1 MRMTP
6 ASRLRAKDPT
16 RPLAGVQI
24 LVVEDHRDSRD
35 FLEEILSYYGA
46 TVVAVSSA
54 SEAMQVVARLTPDVV
69 IADIAMPH
77 HDGVWLLKELRQHQ
91 AVTGRYVPVVAL
103 TASVSRPLKV
113 DFDAVLIKP
122 CPIDKVC
129 RVIQRLTDVDPQPQK
144 RRA

>member
-1 MRMTP
+1 
-6 ASRLRAKDPT
+6 
-16 RPLAGVQI
+16 
-24 LVVEDHRDSRD
+24 VEDHADSRD
-35 FLEEILSYYGA
+35 FLEEILTYYGA
-46 TVVAVSSA
+46 VVVAVASA
-54 SEAMQVVARLTPDVV
+54 SEAMQIIARVTPTIVVADV
-69 IADIAMPH
+69 AMPF

-122 CPIDKVC
+122 CPIDKLC
-129 RVIQRLTDVDPQPQK
+129 RAIQRLTDVAPEPQQK

>member
-1 MRMTP
+1 MPP
-6 ASRLRAKDPT
+6 ASRLPAKDPT
-16 RPLAGVQI
+16 RPLAGTQI
-24 LVVEDHRDSRD
+24 LVVEDHPDSRD
-35 FLEEILSYYGA
+35 FLDEILTYYGA

-54 SEAMQVVARLTPDVV
+54 SEAMRVVARVTPSVV

-91 AVTGRYVPVVAL
+91 AVTGHYVPVIAL
-103 TASVSRPLKV
+103 TASVVRPLKV

-129 RVIQRLTDVDPQPQK
+129 KVILRLIEDQQPQPQK

>member
-1 MRMTP
+1 MTP
-6 ASRLRAKDPT
+6 VGRLPTKDST
-16 RPLAGVQI
+16 RPLAGIQI
-24 LVVEDHRDSRD
+24 LVVEDHADSRD
-35 FLEEILSYYGA
+35 FLEEILTYYGGI
-46 TVVAVSSA
+46 VVAVASA
-54 SEAMQVVARLTPDVV
+54 SEAMRVVARQTPNVV

-91 AVTGRYVPVVAL
+91 SVTGHYVPVIAL
-103 TASVSRPLKV
+103 TASVARPLKA

-129 RVIQRLTDVDPQPQK
+129 KVVQRLAVVDPQPHK

>member
-1 MRMTP
+1 MAAAR
-6 ASRLRAKDPT
+6 RLAVKDST
-16 RPLAGVQI
+16 RPLTGIQI

-35 FLEEILSYYGA
+35 FLEEILTYYGA
-46 TVVAVSSA
+46 AVVAVESA
-54 SEAMQVVARLTPDVV
+54 SEAMRVVARVTPSVV

-91 AVTGRYVPVVAL
+91 AVTGHYVPVIAL
-103 TASVSRPLKV
+103 TASVGRPLKV

-129 RVIQRLTDVDPQPQK
+129 KVVLGLTGVEAPPRQ

>member
-1 MRMTP
+1 MTP
-6 ASRLRAKDPT
+6 ASRLRGKEPAP
-16 RPLAGVQI
+16 PLAGVQI

-35 FLEEILSYYGA
+35 FLDEILTHYGA
-46 TVVAVSSA
+46 AVVAVESA
-54 SEAMQVVARLTPDVV
+54 TEAMRALQADIVPDVV

-91 AVTGRYVPVVAL
+91 AITGHYVPVIAL
-103 TASVSRPLKV
+103 TASVARPLRA

-129 RVIQRLTDVDPQPQK
+129 RVIQRLTERTQ
-144 RRA
+144 RRQA

>member
-1 MRMTP
+1 MAAAR
-6 ASRLRAKDPT
+6 RLSVKDST
-16 RPLAGVQI
+16 RPLIGIQI

-35 FLEEILSYYGA
+35 FLEEILTYYGA
-46 TVVAVSSA
+46 TVVAVESA
-54 SEAMQVVARLTPDVV
+54 SEAMRVVPRVTPSVV

-91 AVTGRYVPVVAL
+91 AVTGHYVPVVAL

-122 CPIDKVC
+122 CPIDKLC
-129 RVIQRLTDVDPQPQK
+129 RAIQRLTDVAPERQQK